1 MAVHVGIGKSKWP
14 VLRALLRRKAHLR
27 PTPLQAPLPSPPPR
41 VSPRTFPPTSAHF
54 LPPRVSPRR
63 LPSRVSPRRLPPTF
77 AQFPQQYH
85 PPPPHHSSTTT
96 TKFSQPEDAE
106 YAITQGLFL
115 VVGTPL
121 EIKTPWKI
129 VRMLV

>member
-14 VLRALLRRKAHLR
+14 VLRALLRRQAHLR

-41 VSPRTFPPTSAHF
+41 VSPRTFPPTSTHF
-54 LPPRVSPRR
+54 LPPRVSPQT
-63 LPSRVSPRRLPPTF
+63 LPPTF
-77 AQFPQQYH
+77 AQFPQRYH
-85 PPPPHHSSTTT
+85 PPPPHQSSTTT

-106 YAITQGLFL
+106 YAITQGFFL
-115 VVGTPL
+115 VVGTLL

-129 VRMLV
+129 VRMLA